1 MGERVRVVVV
11 GGEVEMIVN
20 AGAVE
25 IWITVTVAAGKAE
38 TDGVEMIGR
47 ADAVVVAVTV
57 TVTVTPPTFCVSV
70 SVHMAVVIRIEG
82 EMIVAVVVAVRN
94 MKDVFHFVRV
104 EGCCKCY
111 WDEGWRG
118 YCDDWYGSERA

>member
-38 TDGVEMIGR
+38 TDGVEMIVR
-47 ADAVVVAVTV
+47 ADAVLVAVTV
-57 TVTVTPPTFCVSV
+57 TPPMFCVSV
-70 SVHMAVVIRIEG
+70 SVDMAVVIRIEG
-82 EMIVAVVVAVRN
+82 ETIVAVVVAVRN
-94 MKDVFHFVRV
+94 MKDVFHFV
-104 EGCCKCY
+104 
-111 WDEGWRG
+111 
-118 YCDDWYGSERA
+118 A